1 MRARDSKLFK
11 LLILGLF
18 ALLYFGF
25 KLCTSIDE
33 SAENYDRL
41 EATYLGEVEWQYY
54 DISPSEQNS
63 LWREVG
69 SFIKRNREF
78 SESGNDVRKL
88 ANKKDII
95 EKVKNYEINDFI
107 GHVVDI
113 EEEEV
118 EIWANNLNFY
128 VKFSDP
134 KDVWELQEVD
144 LVKFSMS
151 LGNYKPVKI
160 ADIGFSGDARVKFYG
175 ELRKIEK
182 IGKHRKINASSNYE

>member
-1 MRARDSKLFK
+1 MRARDSNWAKLF
-11 LLILGLF
+11 ILGLF
-18 ALLYFGF
+18 ALVYFGF
-25 KLCTSIDE
+25 KLCSYVEE
-33 SAENYDRL
+33 SAENLDRL

-54 DISPSEQNS
+54 DISPSAQNS

-69 SFIKRNREF
+69 SFIKRNREY

-88 ANKKDII
+88 ANNKDII
-95 EKVKNYEINDFI
+95 EKAKNYEINDFI
-107 GHVVDI
+107 GHVVSI

-118 EIWANNLNFY
+118 EIWANNLQFY

-151 LGNYKPVKI
+151 LRNYKPVKT
-160 ADIGFSGDARVKFYG
+160 ADILYAGDARVKFYG